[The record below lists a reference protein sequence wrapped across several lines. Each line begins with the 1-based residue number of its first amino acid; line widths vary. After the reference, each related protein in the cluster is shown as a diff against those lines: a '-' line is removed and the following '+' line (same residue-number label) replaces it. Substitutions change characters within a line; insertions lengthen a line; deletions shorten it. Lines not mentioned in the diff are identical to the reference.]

1 MPLVG
6 CAVFPEN
13 NVSMDQN
20 EPFPPVYTP
29 PPSAPKKKKS
39 FNPLFLVLGI
49 SAFFFAAFIAVSILV
64 FSMTQ
69 KSAEFADQKTGA
81 LFSSGDGVAI
91 LEVRGVILDSK
102 RVLQRLKTLG
112 ESKEVKAVVVRLDS
126 PGGAVAPSQEIYEA
140 IKAFPKPVVA
150 SMGSVAASGAYYIAM
165 GTKRVFANKG
175 TLTGSI
181 GVIMEFANIKEL
193 LKWAKID
200 QFSIK
205 TGKFKDTGAANR
217 DMTVEERELLQVLVD
232 DVLQQF
238 RDAVEAGRKL
248 TKDQVI
254 AASDGRIFTGVQAKK
269 LGLVDEL
276 GTLQDAVNE
285 AAKLAGIKGTPR
297 VLYPA
302 KPRAKLLDLLM
313 DSGAA
318 EDEAQS
324 SSRFSRAFGAFFG
337 LSASAEDFWGA
348 PGQSLLLPSGVYWLW
363 NGTH

>member
-1 MPLVG
+1 
-6 CAVFPEN
+6 
-13 NVSMDQN
+13 MDQN
-20 EPFPPVYTP
+20 ETLPPVYTP
-29 PPSAPKKKKS
+29 PPPKKKKS

-49 SAFFFAAFIAVSILV
+49 SAAFFMVFVVISLV
-64 FSMTQ
+64 IFTATQ
-69 KSAEFADQKTGA
+69 KSGEFTDQKTA
-81 LFSSGDGVAI
+81 LFSSGDGIAI
-91 LEVRGVILDSK
+91 LEIRGVILDSK

-112 ESKEVKAVVVRLDS
+112 ESKEVKGVVVRLDT

-150 SMGSVAASGAYYIAM
+150 SMGSVAASGGYYIAM
-165 GTKRVFANKG
+165 GTKKVFANKG

-217 DMTVEERELLQVLVD
+217 DMTEEERQFLQALVD

-238 RDAVEAGRKL
+238 RDAVESGRKL
-248 TKDQVI
+248 TKEQVV

-285 AAKLAGIKGTPR
+285 AAKMAGITGTPR
-297 VLYPA
+297 ILYPA
-302 KPRAKLLDLLM
+302 KPRPKLLDLLM
-313 DSGAA
+313 DSGNP
-318 EDEAQS
+318 EEEAQS
-324 SSRFSRAFGAFFG
+324 ASRWTRALSAFFG
-337 LSASAEDFWGA
+337 LSASPEDLWET
-348 PGQSLLLPSGVYWLW
+348 PGQTLLLPSGVYWLW